1 MNIVENPLKMADT
14 RNTSRSDREKGI
26 GLIIVILVLA
36 FLASVGTALLTVTDI
51 GNKVAGNIR
60 WQEEAF
66 NAAETGF
73 DAAWALLENSFTAG
87 GWTSFDGQYLNQPV
101 GIDDPDITKAESLQ
115 YYFRRL
121 TDRELLAVFAAN
133 GINQTTTG
141 MLYFHEPYILNA
153 GGSMDTRY
161 TYTVFLID
169 DEIGLNITDATDV
182 LLVCIGTA
190 GTGNN
195 MVTARVEAVIG
206 IE

>member
-1 MNIVENPLKMADT
+1 MANA
-14 RNTSRSDREKGI
+14 RNTRSFDRENGI
-26 GLIIVILVLA
+26 GLIIIILVLA

-51 GNKVAGNIR
+51 GKKVSGNIR

-73 DAAWALLENSFTAG
+73 DTAWAMLENAFTAG
-87 GWTSFDGQYLNQPV
+87 GWTSFDGQYLNVPA
-101 GIDDPDITKAESLQ
+101 GIDDPDITKAVSQQ

-121 TDRELLAVFAAN
+121 TDRELLNVFVTN
-133 GINQTTTG
+133 NIDQNTTG
-141 MLYFHEPYILNA
+141 MLFYSEPYILTA
-153 GGSMDTRY
+153 GGSLDPLY

-169 DEIGLNITDATDV
+169 DEVGMNLTDATDV
-182 LLVCIGTA
+182 LIVCIGTA

-195 MVTARVEAVIG
+195 MVTARVEALIA

>member
-1 MNIVENPLKMADT
+1 MNA
-14 RNTSRSDREKGI
+14 NTHSFDREKGI
-26 GLIIVILVLA
+26 GLIIIILVLA
-36 FLASVGTALLTVTDI
+36 FMASVGVALLMVTDI
-51 GNKVAGNIR
+51 GKKVSGNIR

-87 GWTSFDGQYLNQPV
+87 GWTSFDGQYLNVPA
-101 GIDDPDITKAESLQ
+101 GIDDPDITKPESQ
-115 YYFRRL
+115 QHYFRRL
-121 TDRELLAVFAAN
+121 TDREMLALFATN
-133 GINQTTTG
+133 GIDQATTG
-141 MLYFHEPYILNA
+141 VLFFQEPYILTAA
-153 GGSMDTRY
+153 GSLDPRY

-169 DEIGLNITDATDV
+169 DEVGLNMTDATDV

-195 MVTARVEAVIG
+195 MVTARVEAVIA

>member
-1 MNIVENPLKMADT
+1 MKTEEPLEMTDT
-14 RNTSRSDREKGI
+14 RIRSRYDRESGI

-36 FLASVGTALLTVTDI
+36 FLASVGIALLTTTDI
-51 GNKVAGNIR
+51 GNRVSGNIR

-87 GWTSFDGQYLNQPV
+87 GWTSFDGQYLNQPA
-101 GIDDPDITKAESLQ
+101 GIDDPDITKPQSQQ

-121 TDRELLAVFAAN
+121 TDRELLATFASN
-133 GINQTTTG
+133 GIDQTTTG
-141 MLYFHEPYILNA
+141 MLFYHEPYILDA

-169 DEIGLNITDATDV
+169 DEVGLNITDATDV